1 MNQKQGA
8 HFDRMTEAP
17 VGKLILSLAVP
28 TVISMLVNNIYNMA
42 DTFFVSRLGTSASG
56 AVGIVATLTLILLTC
71 GLMFGHG
78 AGSLIARALGSGED
92 QRADTLAST
101 AFFSAL
107 FVGAAVAFLGL
118 LFLSPLMR
126 LLGSTETVL
135 PYAKAYGFYILL
147 AAPFTVASFVLNNI
161 MRYEGKARLAMVGL
175 TTGAILNIILD
186 PLFIFGLKMG
196 IHGAGFSTASSQ
208 VISFFILL
216 YFYVS
221 GKTHCRIAFR
231 SFKPREIPDILKN
244 GLPTLSRQ
252 GMNMVS
258 SILLNRSAAVFG
270 DTALAAIAIV
280 NQISNFI
287 LSIMIGIGQGYQ
299 PFSGFNYGAGKMDR
313 LKKGYYFTF
322 FLGECVLFTL
332 SVLFFFGANPIVSA
346 FRDDLEVVKTGAFML
361 RLSCI
366 SLLCQPY
373 IVCSNMMFQSIGETT
388 RATFL
393 ATTRNG
399 IYLIPLLLV
408 FPRLFGLTGILLC
421 QPVADILSVL
431 TAVPIVTIFFKKQKQ

>member
-1 MNQKQGA
+1 MEQNKDA
-8 HFDRMTEAP
+8 HFERMTEAP
-17 VGKLILSLAVP
+17 VGKLIVSLAVP

-42 DTFFVSRLGTSASG
+42 DTFFVSKLGTSASG
-56 AVGIVATLTLILLTC
+56 AVGIVSTLTLILLTF

-78 AGSLIARALGSGED
+78 AGSLISRALGSGED
-92 QRADTLAST
+92 KRASVLSST

-107 FVGAAVAFLGL
+107 FVGALVSVLGL
-118 LFLSPLMR
+118 LFLDPLMR

-135 PYAKAYGFYILL
+135 PFSKAYGFYILL
-147 AAPFTVASFVLNNI
+147 AAPFTAGSFVLNNI
-161 MRYEGKARLAMVGL
+161 MRYEGKARLAMIGL
-175 TTGAILNIILD
+175 TTGAILNILLD
-186 PLFIFGLKMG
+186 PVFIFGCNMG
-196 IHGAGFSTASSQ
+196 SHGAGFSTALSQ

-216 YFYVS
+216 FFYVS
-221 GKTHCRIAFR
+221 GKTHCRISFRAFL
-231 SFKPREIPDILKN
+231 SREILPILKN

-258 SILLNRSAAVFG
+258 SILLNRSAAFYG

-299 PFSGFNYGAGKMDR
+299 PFSGFNYGAGRMDR

-322 FLGECVLFTL
+322 FLGECVLFVL
-332 SVLFFFGANPIVSA
+332 SVLFFFGANPIVGA
-346 FRDDLEVVKTGAFML
+346 FRDDAEVVKTGAFML
-361 RLSCI
+361 KLSCI

-399 IYLIPLLLV
+399 IYLIPLLLTL
-408 FPRLFGLTGILLC
+408 PRLFGLPGVLLC
-421 QPVADILSVL
+421 QPVADILSIA
-431 TAVPIVTIFFKKQKQ
+431 TAIPIVLAFFKTKED

>member
-1 MNQKQGA
+1 MEQKQDA
-8 HFDRMTEAP
+8 NFNRMTEAP
-17 VGKLILSLAVP
+17 VGKLIISLAVP

-42 DTFFVSRLGTSASG
+42 DTFFVSKLGTSASG
-56 AVGIVATLTLILLTC
+56 AVGIVGTLSLILLTC

-78 AGSLIARALGSGED
+78 AGSLISRALGSGEGK
-92 QRADTLAST
+92 RANTLAST

-107 FVGAAVAFLGL
+107 CVGAVVSVLGL
-118 LFLSPLMR
+118 SFLAPLMR

-135 PYAKAYGFYILL
+135 PFSKAYGFYILL
-147 AAPFTVASFVLNNI
+147 AAPFTAASFVLNNI

-186 PLFIFGLKMG
+186 PIFIFGFKMG
-196 IHGAGFSTASSQ
+196 IHGAGFSTALSQ

-221 GKTHCRIAFR
+221 EKTHCHI
-231 SFKPREIPDILKN
+231 SFSDFNLREISEILKN

-252 GMNMVS
+252 GMNMAS
-258 SILLNRSAAVFG
+258 SILLNRSASVFG

-287 LSIMIGIGQGYQ
+287 FSIMIGIGQGYQ
-299 PFSGFNYGAGKMDR
+299 PFSGFNYGAKKFDR
-313 LKKGYYFTF
+313 LKKGYYVTF
-322 FLGECVLFTL
+322 SLGMTILFTL
-332 SVLFFFGANPIVSA
+332 SCLFFFGARPIVSA
-346 FRDDLEVVKTGAFML
+346 FQNDAEVVKTGTIML

-373 IVCSNMMFQSIGETT
+373 IVCSNMMFQSIGETA

-399 IYLIPLLLV
+399 IFLIPLLLV
-408 FPRLFGLTGILLC
+408 LPRIFGLNGILLC
-421 QPVADILSVL
+421 QPVADILSIATAIPIVL
-431 TAVPIVTIFFKKQKQ
+431 TFFKKLKD

>member
-1 MNQKQGA
+1 
-8 HFDRMTEAP
+8 MTDAP
-17 VGKLILSLAVP
+17 VGKLIVSLAVP
-28 TVISMLVNNIYNMA
+28 TVVSMLVNNIYNMV
-42 DTFFVSRLGTSASG
+42 DTFFVSKLGTSASG
-56 AVGIVATLTLILLTC
+56 AVGIVSTLTLILLTC

-78 AGSLIARALGSGED
+78 AGSLISRALGRGED
-92 QRADTLAST
+92 KRASVLSST
-101 AFFSAL
+101 AFFAAL
-107 FVGAAVAFLGL
+107 LIGAVVSLLGL
-118 LFLSPLMR
+118 LFLAPLMR
-126 LLGSTETVL
+126 LLGSTKTVL

-147 AAPFTVASFVLNNI
+147 AAPFIAASFVLNNI

-175 TTGAILNIILD
+175 TTGAILNIVLD
-186 PLFIFGLKMG
+186 PLFIFGCNMG
-196 IHGAGFSTASSQ
+196 IHGAGFSTALSQ

-221 GKTHCRIAFR
+221 GKTHCRI
-231 SFKPREIPDILKN
+231 SFSSVRPREILGILKN

-258 SILLNRSAAVFG
+258 SILLNRSAAFYG

-322 FLGECVLFTL
+322 FLGGCVLFVL
-332 SVLFFFGANPIVSA
+332 SVLFFFGAKPIVSA
-346 FRDDLEVVKTGAFML
+346 FRDDAEVIKIGAFML

-373 IVCSNMMFQSIGETT
+373 IVCSNMMFQSIGETA

-399 IYLIPLLLV
+399 IYLIPILLIL
-408 FPRLFGLTGILLC
+408 PRIFGLNGVLLA
-421 QPVADILSVL
+421 QPVADVLSVF
-431 TAVPIVTIFFKKQKQ
+431 TAVPIVLAFFKKIKE